1 MQFYDAQGMANLLRA
16 DFPQLKE
23 RVPEGEPSK
32 TLKGKVYT
40 LSAAK
45 AEKELGI
52 KREFI
57 P

>member
-32 TLKGKVYT
+32 TLKGKVFT